1 MKAFDILGY
10 SFEADLHCVECSI
23 ARFGEDGLAA
33 DSEVTDSEGN
43 TPKPIFA
50 CEASLEDRCGDCEE
64 PLFG

>member
-1 MKAFDILGY
+1 MKAFDILGF

-23 ARFGEDGLAA
+23 ARFGEAGLEA

-50 CEASLEDRCGDCEE
+50 CEASLEDYCGDCHE